1 MSTLL
6 SDMDNLLSKSKK
18 SEDISNEF
26 VNNANDMI
34 QNMNQTSEDM
44 NQMMNS
50 IQSISETAEKIK
62 NIIGNIDSI
71 AQSTNMLSLNASI
84 EAARAGQAGKGFAV
98 VATQIGSLAGEST
111 AASKTTSDLIIA
123 TLNAIESGEKFAQK
137 ANEEFKKVISDT
149 TKSQQTILELIN
161 IFKEQASMV
170 QNATSD
176 INRISNVIQNTT
188 NMIEEKKNTSH
199 KLSQQAE
206 MLKNITV

>member
-6 SDMDNLLSKSKK
+6 SDMDNLLLKSKK

-111 AASKTTSDLIIA
+111 T
-123 TLNAIESGEKFAQK
+123 
-137 ANEEFKKVISDT
+137 
-149 TKSQQTILELIN
+149 
-161 IFKEQASMV
+161 
-170 QNATSD
+170 
-176 INRISNVIQNTT
+176 
-188 NMIEEKKNTSH
+188 
-199 KLSQQAE
+199 
-206 MLKNITV
+206 